1 MSHSSQQLHHPAV
14 RVLIVDD
21 QQLMREGIASLLKIQ
36 DGLEI
41 VGTAA
46 NGQEAVEQA
55 KSQQPDV
62 ILMDVRM
69 PVLDGVAATEQIHRQ
84 LPDCKVLMLTT
95 FNDDAYVIEALQV
108 GASGYLLKDLPAG
121 DLAQA
126 ILAVHRGIYQL
137 DPAVADHVT
146 ALLSRS
152 QATQGT
158 SQAES
163 VSPGPVQSA
172 PASRPFGPTD
182 LTERE
187 LEVLRLIAQGATNR
201 EIAEALVISEGTV
214 KNHISSILGR
224 LNVRDRTQAAI
235 YARDQGLL

>member
-1 MSHSSQQLHHPAV
+1 MSRQVPDLAV

-36 DGLEI
+36 PGIEI

-46 NGQEAVEQA
+46 NGQEAIEEAVN
-55 KSQQPDV
+55 QQPDV

-69 PVLDGVAATEQIHRQ
+69 PVLDGVAATEQLHHQ
-84 LPDCKVLMLTT
+84 LPACKILMLTT
-95 FNDDAYVIEALQV
+95 FNDDAYILEALQV

-126 ILAVHRGIYQL
+126 IHAVHRGIYQL
-137 DPAVADHVT
+137 DSSVVDHLK
-146 ALLSRS
+146 ALLSGS
-152 QATQGT
+152 QARRAD
-158 SQAES
+158 SQAAS
-163 VSPGPVQSA
+163 TTSA
-172 PASRPFGPTD
+172 PIARPPASSPFGLSE

-187 LEVLRLIAQGATNR
+187 LEVLRLIAKGATNR
-201 EIAEALVISEGTV
+201 EIAEELVISEGTV
-214 KNHISSILGR
+214 KNHISNILVR

-235 YARDQGLL
+235 YARDRGLL